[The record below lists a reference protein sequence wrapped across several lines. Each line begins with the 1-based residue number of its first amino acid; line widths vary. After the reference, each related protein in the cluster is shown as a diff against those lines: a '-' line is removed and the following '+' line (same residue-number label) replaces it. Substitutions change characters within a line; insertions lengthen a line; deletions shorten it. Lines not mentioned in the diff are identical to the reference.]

1 MSIFYPYIQ
10 KASNQ
15 VPSCHFFWIFGQ
27 ILGWE
32 RGNCKILT
40 FCCLL
45 VFVAKFSCRDF
56 RTFPAKF
63 LWAKKQWSP
72 TFSIFGFSTRSM
84 FEPQFRICFPMQ
96 CNPWTS
102 ELSKSI
108 IDLPCIDALSPFP
121 IKREALKR
129 VLLGI
134 NDPYL
139 RTHPPTKKTCQ
150 HMPIYNEYTWWKCA
164 KLFAHHLTHHSQ

>member
-1 MSIFYPYIQ
+1 MCCVHGLVYFRL
-10 KASNQ
+10 SN
-15 VPSCHFFWIFGQ
+15 IT
-27 ILGWE
+27 LGWGGKLFCVLCVE
-32 RGNCKILT
+32 RILWS
-40 FCCLL
+40 
-45 VFVAKFSCRDF
+45 FVIYAKFLCRDL
-56 RTFPAKF
+56 RTFSAKF

-134 NDPYL
+134 IDPYS

-150 HMPIYNEYTWWKCA
+150 HMPIYKGYTWWKCA
-164 KLFAHHLTHHSQ
+164 KLCAHHPTHHSQ